1 MAALCQAGLVSKPS
15 ALEEIKAMGKELGAF
30 SNLELPEEPVQ
41 PFQQKPSN
49 SVILCPDAP

>member
-30 SNLELPEEPVQ
+30 SNLELPEKPVP